1 MLFVMPNETRG
12 NKKSCAGIFSS
23 FRGSGDFFFQ
33 TMFKFFSDVPCA
45 ENFFAELLRFLLLKF
60 PFAVVVN
67 QRGF

>member
-1 MLFVMPNETRG
+1 MRHAEI
-12 NKKSCAGIFSS
+12 KKVAQEFFLPFAEAAI
-23 FRGSGDFFFQ
+23 FFQ
-33 TMFKFFSDVPCA
+33 TMFKFFSGVPCA